1 MSYILIRDY
10 YVRSWV
16 LVLWWDIRN
25 GIQQRKTSWQDG
37 VLGTNCPIPPNSNWT
52 YKFQA
57 KDQIGTYNY
66 FPSTKLH
73 RAAGGFGGFNIAQR
87 SVISIP
93 YPQPDG
99 EFTLLVADWY
109 KTNFKVCMWYIA
121 SVSSIFCHTKKIFYI
136 SSLESYKYMVK
147 TLYYFIQNGYS
158 TVLLGE
164 GT

>member
-1 MSYILIRDY
+1 MTN
-10 YVRSWV
+10 
-16 LVLWWDIRN
+16 RN
-25 GIQQRKTSWQDG
+25 GIKQRKNSWQDG
-37 VLGTNCPIPPNSNWT
+37 VLGTNCPIPPNSNFT

-109 KTNFKVCMWYIA
+109 KTNFKVCM
-121 SVSSIFCHTKKIFYI
+121 
-136 SSLESYKYMVK
+136 
-147 TLYYFIQNGYS
+147 
-158 TVLLGE
+158 
-164 GT
+164 